1 MATPSKTFTRGQV
14 KKEGNSEDQVWFIID
29 SKVYDVSDFLDAHP
43 GGEAVLR
50 QVAGTDATE
59 AFYNLHRHEVL
70 TGKYADLAI
79 GTIEGEEPQVVN
91 PGPGELSKVPYA
103 EPLWL
108 SPPFKSP
115 YYSDSHRSLAKAVR
129 KFVDLYVTPE
139 AQTKE
144 KDGTLI
150 SQELIDRMS
159 QAGLL
164 HMSLGPGKH
173 LKTGPPLLG
182 GAVKPEEFDYFHDL
196 IIAQEMTRA
205 SARGFQDGNMAGM
218 KIGLTVVLNFAKDE
232 AFKMKIADEC
242 FSGRKKIC
250 LAITEAFAGSDV
262 ARLRTVAKKTP
273 DGKHYIVNG
282 TKKWITNG
290 VFCDYFVTGV
300 QTDKGL
306 SVLLIERGEGVET
319 KLMKTSYSTAAGTT
333 FITFDNVKVPVENLL
348 GQENQ
353 GIYVILSNFNHERW
367 TMSCQSPSAVQCNG
381 SVSWRTVKTDAS

>member
-1 MATPSKTFTRGQV
+1 MATPSKTFSRAQV
-14 KKEGNSEDQVWFIID
+14 TKEGNTEDNTWFIID

-70 TGKYADLAI
+70 TGRYSELAI
-79 GTIEGEEPQVVN
+79 GTVEGETPQVVN
-91 PGPGELSKVPYA
+91 PGPGELSKTPYA

-115 YYSDSHRSLAKAVR
+115 YYNDSHRSLQKAIR
-129 KFVDLYVTPE
+129 KFTDLYVTPE
-139 AQTKE
+139 AQAKE
-144 KDGTLI
+144 KDGTYV
-150 SQELIDRMS
+150 SQELIDRMA
-159 QAGLL
+159 QAGVL
-164 HMSLGPGKH
+164 HMRLGPGKH
-173 LKTGPPLLG
+173 LKDAPNLLD
-182 GAVKPEEFDYFHDL
+182 GAVKAEEFDYFHDMIL
-196 IIAQEMTRA
+196 SQEMTRA
-205 SARGFQDGNMAGM
+205 AARGFQDGNMAGM
-218 KIGLTVVLNFAKDE
+218 TIGLTVVLNFANDE
-232 AFKMKIADEC
+232 AFKKKIADEC
-242 FSGRKKIC
+242 FSGKKKIC

-262 ARLRTVAKKTP
+262 ARLRTTAKKTP

-319 KLMKTSYSTAAGTT
+319 KLIKTSYSTAAGTT
-333 FITFDNVKVPVENLL
+333 FITFDNVKVPAENLL
-348 GQENQ
+348 GKENQ

-367 TMSCQSPSAVQCNG
+367 TMSCKFQQATVPSSPAIDDQS
-381 SVSWRTVKTDAS
+381 